1 MKVAIVHEEV
11 TRGCPDTEDVIY
23 EVSLIT
29 DALGKLNYDHV
40 VFTISDCRCV
50 RNGRE
55 TFDLTTAL
63 SSLLEGFNSYCPDVI
78 FNMVEGNKNTP
89 RLLPAI
95 AGFLELTGLP
105 VTGSRY
111 ESLLTTTD
119 KTLARSIMA
128 AGGIQTPAGLVYV
141 GGGCDQLTVDLP
153 CIVKPSLE
161 DGSIGIEDECVVH
174 NLTDLRR
181 LLPAKYRRHSGQ
193 PLLIE
198 RYIAGRELNVSI
210 IEGEGGVAEVLPV
223 AEIVFNDWPADK
235 PRIVSYRAKW
245 EEGSFEYENTPRSFD
260 AVGVPV
266 ERVKALALKCW
277 NVFALRGYARVDMR
291 MDDAGKLFVIEV
303 NANPCIA
310 PWSGFIAAAGEGG
323 YSEVDV
329 ISMIVAAAGRD

>member
-1 MKVAIVHEEV
+1 MKIAIVHEEA
-11 TRGCPDTEDVIY
+11 TGGCPDTEDVID
-23 EVSLIT
+23 EVCLIT
-29 DALGKLNYDHV
+29 DALGKLNYGHR

-55 TFDLTTAL
+55 TFDLTMVL
-63 SSLLEGFNSYCPDVI
+63 SSLLDGFRAYCPDVI

-95 AGFLELTGLP
+95 AGFLELSGLP

-119 KTLARSIMA
+119 KTLARLIMA
-128 AGGIQTPAGLVYV
+128 ASGIPTPAGLVYA
-141 GGGCDQLTVDLP
+141 GGGCDELTVDLP

-174 NLTDLRR
+174 DAAELRR
-181 LLPAKYRRHSGQ
+181 LLPVKYQRHNRQ

-198 RYIAGRELNVSI
+198 RYIAGRELNVSVI
-210 IEGEGGVAEVLPV
+210 GREGGAAQVLPV
-223 AEIVFNDWPADK
+223 AEILFSDWPADK
-235 PRIVSYRAKW
+235 PRIVSYKAKW

-260 AVGVPV
+260 VVGVPV
-266 ERVKALALKCW
+266 ERVKALALRCW
-277 NVFALRGYARVDMR
+277 DVFALRGYARVDMR
-291 MDDAGKLFVIEV
+291 MNDAGGLFVIEV

-310 PWSGFIAAAGEGG
+310 PWSGFIAAAREGG

-329 ISMIVAAAGRD
+329 IRAIIAAAG